1 MDNAGTGFIRVG
13 TRENLRASGCT
24 VVSTPS
30 GAVLVVFDGD
40 DVVALDNRCPHMGF
54 PLHRGSVEDGILT
67 CHWHH
72 ARFDLRSGRTFDLWA
87 DDVPIRAV
95 RIVDDEVW
103 VAAEPASRDEASH
116 WRQRLHDGLTHNIKL
131 VIGKAV
137 LGATAA
143 RVPTADLVRDALL
156 FGARH
161 RDGWGVGLTTLVAMA
176 DLLPVLGEEDRYLA
190 LFHGMGA
197 VADDCDGRPPR
208 RDCEPLGGTI
218 PLDTLGR
225 WFRQW
230 VRVRHRTAAERTLR
244 TAIASGAT
252 PHWLAATTLMAV
264 TDRYFADGGHA
275 LDFLNKAFEGIDLIG
290 WHHADAVLPA
300 MVPVLTES
308 RGREEADSWRHP
320 VDLIAMAET
329 AFLQLP
335 DALATGRPRRARWHD
350 HAALGRAVLGQDPA
364 AILKELLT
372 AVRNGAAPVDIARSV
387 AFAAALRIAH
397 FATSNEHGDWDNAHH
412 TFSYASAAHCLLQ
425 RATAAGGTDQQTEA
439 ACLRAALHGAFAVY
453 LNRYLNVPPARLPR
467 HEGPIGLAQPAFGL
481 RPALLDACDRQ
492 QQVEEAAR
500 LASHHLAA
508 GHATA
513 DLIAILGHAL
523 LREDAG
529 FHMVQNLQ
537 AAVQQYLAWQ
547 GEPDARIIL
556 IAAARYLAAHSP
568 TARARYQT
576 AQVARRLM
584 MGAAV
589 HEDVDSVEA

>member
-1 MDNAGTGFIRVG
+1 MDNAGTGFIHVG
-13 TRENLRASGCT
+13 TRGDLRASRCT
-24 VVSTPS
+24 VVSTPG
-30 GAVLVVFDGD
+30 GAVLVVSDGD

-72 ARFDLRSGRTFDLWA
+72 ARFDLRSGCTFDLWA

-95 RIVDDEVW
+95 RIIDDEVW
-103 VAAEPASRDEASH
+103 VATEPAPRDEASH
-116 WRQRLHDGLTHNIKL
+116 WRRRLHDGLTHNIKL

-137 LGATAA
+137 LGAIAA
-143 RVPTADLVRDALL
+143 RVPTAELVRDALL
-156 FGARH
+156 FGAHH
-161 RDGWGVGLTTLVAMA
+161 RDGWGVGLTALIAMA
-176 DLLPVLGEEDRYLA
+176 DLLPVLGEDDRYLA
-190 LFHGMGA
+190 LFHGIGA
-197 VADDCDGRPPR
+197 VADDCDGRAPR

-252 PHWLAATTLMAV
+252 PRWLAATTLMAV

-290 WHHADAVLPA
+290 WHHADAILPA
-300 MVPVLTES
+300 VVPVLTES

-320 VDLIAMAET
+320 VDLVAMAET
-329 AFLQLP
+329 AFLELP
-335 DALATGRPRRARWHD
+335 DALAAGRLRRGHWHD
-350 HAALGRAVLGQDPA
+350 HAALGRAVLGEDPG
-364 AILKELLT
+364 AILKTLLA
-372 AVRNGAAPVDIARSV
+372 AVRDGASAADIARAV

-412 TFSYASAAHCLLQ
+412 TFSYANAAFCLLQ
-425 RATAAGGTDQQTEA
+425 RATNGGADQQTEA
-439 ACLRAALHGAFAVY
+439 ACLRAAIHGALAVY

-467 HEGPIGLAQPAFGL
+467 DECPTGVAQPAGDL
-481 RPALLDACDRQ
+481 RRAFLDACDRQ

-500 LASHHLAA
+500 LTSRHLAA
-508 GHATA
+508 GHAAA
-513 DLIAILGHAL
+513 DLIAMLGHAL
-523 LREDAG
+523 LREDVG

-537 AAVQQYLAWQ
+537 AAAQQYLAWQ
-547 GEPDARIIL
+547 GEPDAGSIL

-584 MGAAV
+584 MGGSV
-589 HEDVDSVEA
+589 HEDVDAVET